1 LKDWLTA
8 RDEAFRDRIKVVT
21 MAGFS
26 GYRTA
31 TAETLDK
38 ARTVMDPFHVMHLA
52 AEQLDPVSQRVEQR
66 TCGYWGRSGDLL
78 YGIPRPASGCS
89 PTSTRP
95 ASPPD
100 FRRKSRF
107 VAACQPLCQFE
118 SAAAFD

>member
-1 LKDWLTA
+1 MTVLVDLTPVIEVPARHACWTWSPAASKAALKDWLTA

-52 AEQLDPVSQRVEQR
+52 AEQLDPVSQRVE
-66 TCGYWGRSGDLL
+66 
-78 YGIPRPASGCS
+78 
-89 PTSTRP
+89 
-95 ASPPD
+95 
-100 FRRKSRF
+100 
-107 VAACQPLCQFE
+107 
-118 SAAAFD
+118 